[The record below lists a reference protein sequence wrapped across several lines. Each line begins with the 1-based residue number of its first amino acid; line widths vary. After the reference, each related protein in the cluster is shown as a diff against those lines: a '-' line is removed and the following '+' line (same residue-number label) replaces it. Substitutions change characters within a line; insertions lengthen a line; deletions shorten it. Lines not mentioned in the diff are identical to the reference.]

1 MDLERDDLLSL
12 VRSRSRFVVARAR
25 SITVDADAIEAYAS
39 TVVAA
44 PDVPDADDAWALADD
59 DDEARAALV
68 VTLDAINFGSG
79 FHPEVRKLPGCS
91 GATTMATRLRTWAGH
106 EGGVRA
112 ERLASIEVT
121 EVHRLFHQPET
132 EAMAE
137 LMGWFTTALN
147 ELGRFVV
154 DRHGS
159 SFLAL
164 VRSAGRSA
172 NRLTATLASLP
183 TYADVS
189 VYDGTEIPLLKRAQ
203 ITAADLHRAFAGRG
217 PGAFDDIDQLTAFAD
232 NLVPHVLRVDGILR
246 LDPALERAIDRGE
259 LLEHGSAP
267 EVELRAGAV
276 HVVELLREAAAA
288 SGHDLTSAQIDQVLW
303 RRGGGARFKAVPRPR
318 ARTTAY

>member
-12 VRSRSRFVVARAR
+12 VRSRSRFVVERAR
-25 SITVDADAIEAYAS
+25 SVTVAVEAVEAYAA
-39 TVVAA
+39 TLAA
-44 PDVPDADDAWALADD
+44 PVDVAVADDPWAVTGT

-91 GATTMATRLRTWAGH
+91 GATTMATRLRTWARD

-112 ERLASIEVT
+112 ERLAVLDAA
-121 EVHRLFHQPET
+121 EVHRLFDQPET
-132 EAMAE
+132 EAMIE

-164 VRSAGRSA
+164 VRSAGGSA
-172 NRLTATLASLP
+172 NRLTATLAALP
-183 TYADVS
+183 SYADVS
-189 VYDGTEIPLLKRAQ
+189 VYDATEVPLLKRAQ

-246 LDPALERAIDRGE
+246 LDPDLERTIDAGE
-259 LLEHGSAP
+259 LLVPGSTP

-276 HVVELLREAAAA
+276 HVVELLRAAA
-288 SGHDLTSAQIDQVLW
+288 SANGADLTSAQIDQILW